1 MQREQGT
8 LGEIWEKERAGNGAG
23 TKEGQKE
30 KNSRFACK
38 YTKNG
43 IIKENQNVNP
53 KVFVIFTK
61 IQPVEKEGKIGHNVL
76 RQRFNIKVTNLSFS
90 IWACREMW
98 SIF

>member
-43 IIKENQNVNP
+43 IIKENQ
-53 KVFVIFTK
+53 KKQI
-61 IQPVEKEGKIGHNVL
+61 IQKQDTTQIVEMK
-76 RQRFNIKVTNLSFS
+76 
-90 IWACREMW
+90 
-98 SIF
+98 